1 MALPILAPAWLVAGA
16 SLLVEW
22 LGNRAAAL
30 AFATAAIALAITA
43 AMGILTAY
51 VVPHVVMPPLVYQV
65 FTVVAPSDWAAQVSA
80 MVGIK
85 SLSMAYKSSRYLLE
99 SVGRA

>member
-1 MALPILAPAWLVAGA
+1 MPLAPVWMVSAM

-22 LGNRAAAL
+22 LGNKAAAV
-30 AFATAAIALAITA
+30 AFATAAIALTITS
-43 AMGILTAY
+43 AMAILTAF

-85 SLSMAYKSSRYLLE
+85 ALSMAHQSSMFLL
-99 SVGRA
+99 SRVGK